1 MSTPAHADSDHAHFS
16 AEKIFLALFVLTALE
31 VGWGYAGEYGDWGK
45 LMLWG
50 GLLFFAFWKGWLIAV
65 YFMHLKFEGWVVKSL
80 ILPTPFLIMVIMGY
94 VGNDVADGEAPLQH
108 PVGSMLDPATGV
120 VHEELDLW
128 EKTGHEGGEHA
139 PEAPA
144 EQDDEAAAEHASE
157 AAEHDGE

>member
-1 MSTPAHADSDHAHFS
+1 MSTPAHADSHHSDTHFS

-31 VGWGYAGEYGDWGK
+31 VGWGYAGHYGDWGK

-50 GLLFFAFWKGWLIAV
+50 GLLFFAFWKGWFIAV

-94 VGNDVADGEAPLQH
+94 VGNDVADAEAPLQH
-108 PVGSMLDPATGV
+108 PVGSMLDPSTGV
-120 VHEELDLW
+120 VHEEIDLW
-128 EKTGHEGGEHA
+128 KKAGHEGS
-139 PEAPA
+139 
-144 EQDDEAAAEHASE
+144 EHASE